1 MKKIKS
7 NIEWKISDE
16 KICLAATIMV
26 LALIVVLL
34 SSCKTH
40 KESTVDYQINSSE
53 SYQERRAEEHEK
65 QMAIKM
71 AERRDT
77 IKEAST
83 HTGQI
88 EIERDTDGRAV
99 KIIYEHIFNGIQTQG
114 SFRIDTVY
122 QKQVIVLRDS
132 TGNGQK
138 DTVIEGQT
146 KEKENAGINTWG
158 LLGFGGFWL
167 LVCFGVIV
175 LFILIKKRLNQWK
188 G

>member
-1 MKKIKS
+1 MKKRKS
-7 NIEWKISDE
+7 NIDWKISDE
-16 KICLAATIMV
+16 KICWAATIMV
-26 LALIVVLL
+26 LALLIVLL

-88 EIERDTDGRAV
+88 EIERDTAGRAV

-122 QKQVIVLRDS
+122 QKQVILLRDS
-132 TGNGQK
+132 TGSGQK
-138 DTVIEGQT
+138 DIIIDGKV
-146 KEKENAGINTWG
+146 KEKKDFGVNSWVGM
-158 LLGFGGFWL
+158 GFCIFWL
-167 LVCFGVIV
+167 LIAGAAAF
-175 LFILIKKRLNQWK
+175 LFIRVKKWK
-188 G
+188 E